1 MINQINTTIIYYV
14 ILAARPITNGIYYGI
29 ADVQIYSL
37 SYFYCS
43 NNESSILECSYNF
56 GGTCDSI
63 YGFGVQCQNE
73 GEQNYTW
80 KCLVFLP

>member
-1 MINQINTTIIYYV
+1 MINQINTTIIYYI
-14 ILAARPITNGIYYGI
+14 ILAARPVTNGIYYGI

-37 SYFYCS
+37 YYFYCS
-43 NNESSILECSYNF
+43 NNESSTLKCSYNF

-73 GEQNYTW
+73 GEKNYT
-80 KCLVFLP
+80 